1 MANRTDATQV
11 ARYFVFETLEAL
23 LALATV
29 LMSLGC
35 DIGALYLFRSSQE
48 TLINQQIAPG
58 ASQLA
63 LLCLLAAFRLSWY
76 FAFYLWRR
84 RGGLVRLLGQCAVLL
99 PPAAAALLWGALAY
113 TAVRM
118 YESVFFIAVPCIFCG
133 SALAALVMASLPVPA
148 LIRFRRRQVEMS
160 KKSIL

>member
-29 LMSLGC
+29 FVSLGC

-48 TLINQQIAPG
+48 TLINQQLAPG
-58 ASQLA
+58 ASQLT
-63 LLCLLAAFRLSWY
+63 LLCLLAVFRLSWY
-76 FAFYLWRR
+76 FAFYFWRR
-84 RGGLVRLLGQCAVLL
+84 RGGLVRLLGQCTVLL
-99 PPAAAALLWGALAY
+99 LLAAAALLWGALAY
-113 TAVRM
+113 TAISM
-118 YESVFFIAVPCIFCG
+118 YESAFFIAVPCIFCG
-133 SALAALVMASLPVPA
+133 LALAALVLAVLPVPA
-148 LIRFRRRQVEMS
+148 LVRFRRKQVELS